1 MKRELTVDHTF
12 AGASEISQRII
23 AIGMVPA
30 LLDGNAQRKNILGAD
45 VPGIS
50 KGVIASMVI
59 AGVAAIGA
67 EVVAYVTGAE
77 RSVPVMALAVL
88 AIALSGRDTLRK
100 GWIALKNLTLNINL
114 LMTVAV
120 IGAVLIGQWPEAAM
134 VIWLFSVAELIE
146 RLSLDRARNAIRSL
160 IALAPEV
167 ANVEVQG
174 RFVETPWSF
183 TATWH
188 CIWI

>member
-1 MKRELTVDHTF
+1 MTSPPKTTEQAGNKPSRVVFRIDNLDCATEESLLRNALSSLPEVKELGFDLMKRELTVDHTF

-120 IGAVLIGQWPEAAM
+120 IGAPAQASRVP
-134 VIWLFSVAELIE
+134 
-146 RLSLDRARNAIRSL
+146 
-160 IALAPEV
+160 
-167 ANVEVQG
+167 
-174 RFVETPWSF
+174 
-183 TATWH
+183 
-188 CIWI
+188 